1 MGVKNH
7 FEAVAIF
14 QSNDFKD
21 LGAVIDDVIIVATV
35 TSLAFVH
42 LAEDFEDVLVASV
55 RLPQLR

>member
-7 FEAVAIF
+7 FEVVAIF
-14 QSNDFKD
+14 QSNAFKD

-42 LAEDFEDVLVASV
+42 LVEDFEDVLVASV